1 MFDRVKRY
9 AGFYSFLFI
18 ICLPLSGYVQNKTG
32 KDLLSPIEWAILKDT
47 GSFYYINFEKYKAS
61 PELPIGVFD
70 SGTGGL
76 AILNTILTYDQHNNS
91 TQVLGSDGIT
101 DFEKE
106 QFIFLAD
113 QANMPYGNYSIE
125 NKTDL
130 LVEHV
135 FKDVQFLLSNRY
147 YLDGADAFSHTEKK
161 QVKTIVI
168 ACNTA
173 TAYAKAQIDSF
184 IQQTGVNLKLIGVI
198 DAGAKAVIDILDKE
212 ENASVAVLATVGTI
226 ASKGYERTILS
237 LKDKLGF
244 TGQLRIFSQGG
255 YGLAESIDGVSDFIA
270 AKASVPRSD
279 YKGPVLSAGEF
290 AIDRTLLKAYNFNFE
305 NNGMLC
311 DTRKEDECNILQ
323 INSPVNYLRYHLVSM
338 MEKIKRADSAP
349 PLKAIVLG
357 CTHYPYLIKEL
368 RGVLKELYDFQK
380 DGKYVYR
387 SLMAEQIQLID
398 PAENVAAEL
407 FEYLQKNKLFNSGTS
422 TTIGASE
429 FYISVPN
436 LTNKHV
442 KLNTQ
447 GEMSYEYKYGRKA
460 GEIQEYIKVVPFSR
474 KNISAETLERLQL
487 LTPAAYRQIKL
498 FHTSNTKLVTLPTAL
513 KILD

>member
-1 MFDRVKRY
+1 MILFNTRISFI
-9 AGFYSFLFI
+9 FYRLLIFS
-18 ICLPLSGYVQNKTG
+18 CLPLFAFSQQKADGV
-32 KDLLSPIEWAILKDT
+32 LLSPIEWSMLKDT
-47 GSFYYINFEKYKAS
+47 GSFYHVNFEKYRTA
-61 PELPIGVFD
+61 PELPVGVFD

-91 TQVLGSDGIT
+91 TQVSGADGIP

-106 QFIFLAD
+106 RFIFLAD
-113 QANMPYGNYSIE
+113 QANMPYGNYSLE

-135 FKDVQFLLSNRY
+135 FKDVQFLLSDKY
-147 YLDGADAFSHTEKK
+147 YLGDADPVFHTGKK
-161 QVKTIVI
+161 QVKMIVI

-184 IQQTGVNLKLIGVI
+184 IKKTGVNLKLIGVI
-198 DAGAKAVIDILDKE
+198 DAGAKGVMDILVKE

-237 LKDKLGF
+237 LKDRLGF
-244 TGQLRIFSQGG
+244 TGQLRIFNQGG

-270 AKASVPRSD
+270 AKASAPRND
-279 YKGPVLSAGEF
+279 YRGPVLNTGEF
-290 AIDRTLLKAYNFNFE
+290 KIDRGLLEAYNFDFE

-311 DTRKEDECNILQ
+311 DSKRADDCSILQ
-323 INSPVNYLRYHLVSM
+323 INSPVNYLRYHLVSL
-338 MEKIKRADSAP
+338 MEKIRSEGNAP

-357 CTHYPYLIKEL
+357 CTHYPYLVKEL
-368 RGVLKELYDFQK
+368 GSVLKELYHFQK

-387 SLMAEQIQLID
+387 SLMAEHIQLID

-407 FEYLQKNKLFNSGTS
+407 FEYLSHNRLFNPVPSSLITN
-422 TTIGASE
+422 E

-436 LTNKHV
+436 LSNQSV
-442 KLNTQ
+442 KLNGQ
-447 GEMSYEYKYGRKA
+447 GELSYEYKYGRKA
-460 GEIQEYIKVVPFSR
+460 GNIQEYVKVVPFSK
-474 KNISAETLERLQL
+474 KNIPGETIGRLQVL
-487 LTPAAYRQIKL
+487 APAVYEQIRL
-498 FHTSNTKLVTLPTAL
+498 FHVLNDKLNKLPVTI

>member
-1 MFDRVKRY
+1 MIIFNMKRY
-9 AGFYSFLFI
+9 LSYYSFLITFFI
-18 ICLPLSGYVQNKTG
+18 PLLGYSQQKADKVF
-32 KDLLSPIEWAILKDT
+32 LSPIEWSMLKDT
-47 GSFYYINFEKYKAS
+47 GSFYYVNFKKYATS

-76 AILNTILTYDQHNNS
+76 AILNTILTYDKHNNS
-91 TQVLGSDGIT
+91 TQVLGGDGIT

-106 QFIFLAD
+106 KFIFLAD

-125 NKTDL
+125 NKADL

-135 FKDVQFLLSNRY
+135 FKDVQFLLSNKY
-147 YLDGADAFSHTEKK
+147 YLDGADAVFHTEKK

-173 TAYAKAQIDSF
+173 TAYAKSQIDSF
-184 IQQTGVNLKLIGVI
+184 IQKTGVNLKLIGVI
-198 DAGAKAVIDILDKE
+198 DAGAKAVMDILDKD
-212 ENASVAVLATVGTI
+212 ENASIAVLATVGTI

-237 LKDKLGF
+237 LKKSMGF
-244 TGQLRIFSQGG
+244 TGQLRIFNQGG

-270 AKASVPRSD
+270 AKTSAPRID
-279 YKGPVLSAGEF
+279 YKGPLLNSGEF

-311 DTRKEDECNILQ
+311 DSRNEDECNILQ

-338 MEKIKRADSAP
+338 MEKIKHEANAP

-368 RGVLKELYDFQK
+368 RGVLKELYDYQK
-380 DGKYVYR
+380 EGKYVYR
-387 SLMAEQIQLID
+387 SLMAEHIKLID

-407 FEYLQKNKLFNSGTS
+407 FEYLQRNRLFNSDPSSMATN
-422 TTIGASE
+422 E

-436 LTNKHV
+436 LTNHNV

-447 GEMSYEYKYGRKA
+447 GELSYEYKYGRKA

-474 KNISAETLERLQL
+474 KNISTETLERLHL
-487 LTPAAYRQIKL
+487 LTPVAYRQIQL
-498 FHTSNTKLVTLPTAL
+498 FHASNTKLATVPAAI